1 MSRAELES
9 VMDHLQ
15 RNLEDIEEM
24 IEFDYNF
31 TSAHISGHRVKKD
44 EERIAEAE
52 GQYLTGSAYL
62 ICQVCTVS
70 FFVNRMV
77 KTTFP

>member
-44 EERIAEAE
+44 EERIAE
-52 GQYLTGSAYL
+52 LKDNIS
-62 ICQVCTVS
+62 QVQRILYAKYVQ
-70 FFVNRMV
+70 
-77 KTTFP
+77 